1 LQHNKHT
8 LYMKI
13 QISADELIKI
23 TTNLLPS
30 VATASFTGEMESFQ
44 VEASTLGIHVTAT
57 NLETTIRA
65 HITKCVVNE
74 AGAVCIPAKMFT
86 ESIRALK
93 GQDIT
98 IETDAAFGV
107 AITSA
112 SGRYKIAGLSDEYFP
127 APMATPAPTDTSPIG
142 IPAIYLYY
150 AIAKTLP
157 FASTDELR
165 PQMCGINF
173 DGQEAAAT
181 DANKLFHLPI
191 QLDTA
196 SFIMPKKVAHL
207 LKAILPQCD
216 ELVSFSQSDRG
227 LFFHCD
233 NYLIQG
239 VKIDQNYP
247 NYRAVIPTDTP
258 IELSIGKSDL
268 LASLRRISL
277 YADLN
282 LGAARLTCSEGKLTI
297 KAQDTDFGKE
307 AQEELNCEY
316 SGDQFSIAFN
326 AKILTSV
333 VSNFDGDTIT
343 FNFSTPHK
351 AALVAD
357 GSDLKGL
364 VMPVMVTE

>member
-1 LQHNKHT
+1 
-8 LYMKI
+8 MKI

-30 VATASFTGEMESFQ
+30 VSLADFSAETLSFQ

-57 NLETTIRA
+57 NLETMVRA
-65 HITKCVVNE
+65 HIVECVVNKV
-74 AGAVCIPAKMFT
+74 GSICIPAKMFT

-98 IETDAAFGV
+98 IETDADFKV
-107 AITSA
+107 TITAA
-112 SGRYKIAGLSDEYFP
+112 SGRYKIAGLSDENFP
-127 APMATPAPTDTSPIG
+127 APMARPAPTDTSPIG
-142 IPAIYLYY
+142 IPASDLYY

-196 SFIMPKKVAHL
+196 SFIMPRKVAHL

-227 LFFHCD
+227 LFFYCD
-233 NYLIQG
+233 NYLMQG

-258 IELSIGKSDL
+258 IGLTIGKSAL
-268 LASLRRISL
+268 LASLKRVSL

-282 LGAARLTCSEGKLTI
+282 LGAVRLTCSEGKLTI
-297 KAQDTDFGKE
+297 KAQDTDYGKE
-307 AQEELNCEY
+307 AEEELDCEY
-316 SGDQFSIAFN
+316 LGEQFSIAFN

-351 AALVAD
+351 AALVGD
-357 GSDLKGL
+357 GSELKGL
-364 VMPVMVTE
+364 VMPVMIVE

>member
-30 VATASFTGEMESFQ
+30 VSLADFSAETLSFRL
-44 VEASTLGIHVTAT
+44 EASTLGIHVTAT
-57 NLETTIRA
+57 NLETMVRA
-65 HITKCVVNE
+65 HIMECVVNKV
-74 AGAVCIPAKMFT
+74 GSICIPAKMFT

-98 IETDAAFGV
+98 IETDAAFNV

-112 SGRYKIAGLSDEYFP
+112 SGRYKIAGLSDENFP
-127 APMATPAPTDTSPIG
+127 APMATPAPTDTSLIG
-142 IPAIYLYY
+142 IPASDLYY

-227 LFFHCD
+227 LFFYCD

-258 IELSIGKSDL
+258 IELSIAKSDL

-282 LGAARLTCSEGKLTI
+282 PGAVRLTCSEGKLTI
-297 KAQDTDFGKE
+297 KAQDTDYGKE

-351 AALVAD
+351 AALVGD

>member
-1 LQHNKHT
+1 
-8 LYMKI
+8 MKI

-30 VATASFTGEMESFQ
+30 VSLAEFSAETLSFRFNAQ
-44 VEASTLGIHVTAT
+44 DDGIYVTAT
-57 NLETTIRA
+57 NLETMVRA
-65 HITKCVVNE
+65 HITRCVVNE
-74 AGAVCIPAKMFT
+74 PGAVCIPAKMFT
-86 ESIRALK
+86 DSIRALK

-98 IETDAAFGV
+98 IETDAAFKV
-107 AITSA
+107 TITAA
-112 SGRYKIAGLSDEYFP
+112 SGRYKIAGLSYEHFP
-127 APMATPAPTDTSPIG
+127 APMAMPAPTDTSPIG
-142 IPAIYLYY
+142 IPASDLYY

-207 LKAILPQCD
+207 LKAILPQCN

-227 LFFHCD
+227 LFFYCGH
-233 NYLIQG
+233 YLIQG

-258 IELSIGKSDL
+258 IGLVIAKADL
-268 LASLRRISL
+268 LASLKRISL

-282 LGAARLTCSEGKLTI
+282 PGAVRLTCSEGKLAI

-316 SGDQFSIAFN
+316 LGEPFSIAFN

-333 VSNFDGDTIT
+333 VSNFDGDTIM
-343 FNFSTPHK
+343 FSFSTPHK

-357 GSDLKGL
+357 GSELKGL
-364 VMPVMVTE
+364 VMPVMIVE

>member
-23 TTNLLPS
+23 ATNLLPS
-30 VATASFTGEMESFQ
+30 VATASFPGEMESFRFNAQ
-44 VEASTLGIHVTAT
+44 DDGIRVTAT
-57 NLETTIRA
+57 NLETMVRA
-65 HITKCVVNE
+65 HITRCVVNE
-74 AGAVCIPAKMFT
+74 PGAVCIPAKMFT

-98 IETDAAFGV
+98 IETDAAFSV

-112 SGRYKIAGLSDEYFP
+112 SGRYKIAGLSYENFP
-127 APMATPAPTDTSPIG
+127 APMPMPTDAQPVS
-142 IPAIYLYY
+142 IPASDLYY
-150 AIAKTLP
+150 AIAKTIP

-181 DANKLFHLPI
+181 DANKLFRLPI

-196 SFIMPKKVAHL
+196 SFIMPKKVSYL

-216 ELVSFSQSDRG
+216 ELVAFSQSDRG

-258 IELSIGKSDL
+258 IELSIGKSAL
-268 LASLRRISL
+268 LASLKRISL

-282 LGAARLTCSEGKLTI
+282 PGAVRLTCSEGKLTI
-297 KAQDTDFGKE
+297 KAQDTDYGKE

-351 AALVAD
+351 AALVGD

>member
-1 LQHNKHT
+1 
-8 LYMKI
+8 MKI

-30 VATASFTGEMESFQ
+30 VSLADFSAETLSFRFNAQ
-44 VEASTLGIHVTAT
+44 DDGIRVTAT
-57 NLETTIRA
+57 NLETMVRA
-65 HITKCVVNE
+65 HIARCVVNE

-93 GQDIT
+93 GQDIA
-98 IETDAAFGV
+98 IETDEAFKV
-107 AITSA
+107 TITAA
-112 SGRYKIAGLSDEYFP
+112 SGRYKIAGLSYEHFP
-127 APMATPAPTDTSPIG
+127 APMAMPSDAQPVS
-142 IPAIYLYY
+142 IPASELFY

-196 SFIMPKKVAHL
+196 SFIMPRKVAHL
-207 LKAILPQCD
+207 LKAILPQCN

-227 LFFHCD
+227 LFFQCGH
-233 NYLIQG
+233 YLIQG

-258 IELSIGKSDL
+258 IGLVIAKADL
-268 LASLRRISL
+268 LASLKRISL

-282 LGAARLTCSEGKLTI
+282 PGAVRLTCSEGKLAI
-297 KAQDTDFGKE
+297 KAQDTDYGKE
-307 AQEELNCEY
+307 AQEELDCEY
-316 SGDQFSIAFN
+316 SGEPFSIAFN

-333 VSNFDGDTIT
+333 VSNFDGDVIT

-351 AALVAD
+351 AALVGD
-357 GSDLKGL
+357 CSELKGL
-364 VMPVMVTE
+364 VMPVMIVE